1 MDFFRFRFCTWVC
14 RKAGNVW
21 NPQLKASVVKC
32 VCCAIWWDVIT
43 WIDVVCSMYCNY
55 IIDHRLTDVIMI
67 SYQNFSEK
75 KSSFNKT
82 VQPMR
87 LTTTSEARNR
97 RTDWPLYFTAEDPAP
112 ISVGTH
118 RADRRSGWMIATSIQ
133 CSNRY
138 MCWDQRFQ
146 KKREFADVRCHDVS
160 FSFFDA
166 SWICHF
172 VGELFS
178 VSVLLG
184 VHSCGV
190 IKGKAMKLILCTK
203 AWLAQTFVRRKL
215 HCVEVCWFY
224 CILVPLGLFWLH
236 ACFYNVFLSLLMSLY
251 YDMFLRATSHMIF
264 RVRFSLPNASEG
276 DWAIIMQQLCAA
288 TLLTGCAVHR
298 SRLTYR

>member
-146 KKREFADVRCHDVS
+146 KNGSLQMSDVMMFHSPSLMRLGFAISLENCS
-160 FSFFDA
+160 QF
-166 SWICHF
+166 
-172 VGELFS
+172 
-178 VSVLLG
+178 
-184 VHSCGV
+184 
-190 IKGKAMKLILCTK
+190 LC
-203 AWLAQTFVRRKL
+203 
-215 HCVEVCWFY
+215 CWA
-224 CILVPLGLFWLH
+224 CILV
-236 ACFYNVFLSLLMSLY
+236 V
-251 YDMFLRATSHMIF
+251 
-264 RVRFSLPNASEG
+264 
-276 DWAIIMQQLCAA
+276 
-288 TLLTGCAVHR
+288 
-298 SRLTYR
+298 